1 MSQDLV
7 QWMNL
12 EFGVVQAEL
21 SRFASARLSS
31 PSSSAAVGD
40 LATDAGRWLPPPPRA
55 AVATEEPSP
64 IMSDGGGA
72 IRYFQWLDPTATV
85 SCGSAEQPWRRL
97 VLSRW
102 RSPLLPIFLRHHRP
116 SYDELA
122 TAVKTI
128 NQGCVVI
135 CSIPLVSI
143 FQSRGSS

>member
-12 EFGVVQAEL
+12 EFGVVQAVVPD
-21 SRFASARLSS
+21 S
-31 PSSSAAVGD
+31 
-40 LATDAGRWLPPPPRA
+40 LAPPPPIFSGRRRSLTDAGVLPPPPRA